1 MSLFLLK
8 SPRTHLHPLLQS
20 TVLSEIRAA
29 DHPILKF
36 TQDRRIFRLLL
47 IVGVVF
53 GVVAGSETGTS
64 TSQVLI
70 LNLRITSVVIFLFL
84 TLVQALQTAILA
96 TSSASGT
103 QNLVLCRMNLN
114 NNTSSAQS
122 PYYIRDKDS
131 VGVRFGN
138 HILLVISLLLII
150 REVFSI
156 ATVKKTRK
164 QYDEHLWYPLISL
177 PEVLIVI
184 LYITPGL
191 VPRREELQQHHAA
204 QQQTTTE
211 YKEMRLEMGTVPA
224 ELPGSNLLT

>member
-1 MSLFLLK
+1 MGFRNMVFRNRGFRNRDTNAK
-8 SPRTHLHPLLQS
+8 SRLIHHKYGHFPIPHPRTSPSDSHPCNFAC
-20 TVLSEIRAA
+20 IWYAR
-29 DHPILKF
+29 
-36 TQDRRIFRLLL
+36 
-47 IVGVVF
+47 
-53 GVVAGSETGTS
+53 
-64 TSQVLI
+64 
-70 LNLRITSVVIFLFL
+70 
-84 TLVQALQTAILA
+84 
-96 TSSASGT
+96 
-103 QNLVLCRMNLN
+103 NLVLCGMTLN
-114 NNTSSAQS
+114 NNASLAQS
-122 PYYIRDKDS
+122 QYYIRGKDS

-138 HILLVISLLLII
+138 HILLVISLLLVI